1 MSHGTRIDGGAPI
14 DGPPS
19 GGALRM
25 RATLAE
31 RGVDL
36 DVTIADGET
45 VAVLGPNG
53 AGKSTLLGMLAGL
66 VRPDSG
72 RATLGDDVLFDLPG
86 AWTPP
91 HRRGVALLAQEALLF
106 PHLTVRQNVE
116 FGPRAGR
123 ASRTAARTAADGWLK
138 TVGVEEFADRR
149 PDELSGGQAQR
160 VAVARALAA
169 EPRLLLLDE
178 PLSALDVSV
187 TGEVRQTLARAL
199 AGRTAVIVSH
209 DALDAYLLADR
220 VLVLHDGR
228 IVDDGPARDVLDRPR
243 RAFTAEL
250 TGVTLLSGRRTAS
263 GIVADDGIRLD
274 GTATGHPADGERVAA
289 AIRPSTVR
297 VLASDQAVTSA
308 NSLPAV
314 VADLEPRG
322 GLVLVRTD
330 RFPAL
335 VPASQVADLR
345 LAPGTPV
352 TLTVAP
358 DDVSVYP
365 A

>member
-1 MSHGTRIDGGAPI
+1 MSGA
-14 DGPPS
+14 
-19 GGALRM
+19 AVQL

-31 RGVDL
+31 RGVDVDL
-36 DVTIADGET
+36 SVADGET

-66 VRPDSG
+66 IRPDTG

-86 AWTPP
+86 SWTPP
-91 HRRGVALLAQEALLF
+91 HRRGVALLAQEPLLF

-116 FGPRAGR
+116 FGPRAAR
-123 ASRTAARTAADGWLK
+123 ASRADARSVADGWLRR
-138 TVGVEEFADRR
+138 VGVDGFAARR

-178 PLSALDVSV
+178 PLSALDVAV
-187 TGEVRQTLARAL
+187 TGDVRQTLARAL
-199 AGRTAVIVSH
+199 DGRTAVIVSH

-220 VLVLHDGR
+220 VIVLHDGR
-228 IVDDGPARDVLDRPR
+228 IVDDGPVRDVLDRPR

-250 TGVTLLSGRRTAS
+250 TGVTLLTGRRTAS
-263 GIVADDGIRLD
+263 GIVTDDGLSLA
-274 GTATGHPADGERVAA
+274 ATVVEAAAPGDRVAA
-289 AIRPSTVR
+289 AVRPSSVR
-297 VLASDQAVTSA
+297 VLAAEPGTATA
-308 NSLPAV
+308 NLISAV
-314 VADLEPRG
+314 VTGLEPRAD
-322 GLVLVRTD
+322 LVLVRTD
-330 RFPAL
+330 ALPAL
-335 VPASQVADLR
+335 VAPSIVADLA

-352 TLTVAP
+352 TLAVSP
-358 DDVSVYP
+358 DDLRVYP